1 MTCPRNAPAGVW
13 LWVVAA
19 LLGGC
24 QPTGDLTYN
33 SGIGAI
39 LDERCAGCHQEGQV
53 APFPLTSYGEAYALR
68 SAIAHSVETGSM
80 PPWPADNSCNDYSD
94 DYSLEDGE
102 KDALLAWVEA
112 GAPEGPPA
120 PPRLPAETSTPHEQS
135 YDLSITMAQPY
146 TPQARPDDYRCFVLD
161 WPGETEQYVTGYQ
174 VRPGR
179 QDQVHHVIS
188 FVIDPHAVGQY
199 RAMDEADDG
208 YGYSCFGSPNVSAN
222 DLEASLSWRWLG
234 SWTPGLKQRTLP
246 EGSGI
251 RVSPGSAIVMQ
262 VHYNNTSADPAGD
275 QTRFD
280 LLLSD
285 AVQRPAVMLPFTH
298 YDWVVGNE
306 EMLIPA
312 GDPDV
317 VLTASRDL
325 SARVLEFI
333 GAEAGL
339 GQGDSFQV
347 HSAGVHMHLLGT
359 RARLWLE
366 RSSAQQEC
374 LLQIPQWDFGWQ
386 GSVDLASP
394 ITIHEG
400 DVLHLECAWDNSAQN
415 QPVVNGE
422 QLEPQDVGW
431 GDGTDDEMCLAIL
444 LVTAVPGS

>member
-1 MTCPRNAPAGVW
+1 
-13 LWVVAA
+13 LAA
-19 LLGGC
+19 AC
-24 QPTGDLTYN
+24 QPGGALTYN
-33 SGIGAI
+33 GGIADI
-39 LDERCAGCHQEGQV
+39 LETRCTGCHQDGQI
-53 APFPLTSYGEAYALR
+53 APFPLTSYEEAYALR
-68 SAIAHSVETGSM
+68 SAIAHSVETDSM
-80 PPWPADNSCNDYSD
+80 PPWMADNSCNDYSD
-94 DYSLEDGE
+94 DYSLQGGE
-102 KDALLAWVEA
+102 KAALLAWVEA

-120 PPRLPAETSTPHEQS
+120 PPRQPSSEPQPPELS
-135 YDLSITMAQPY
+135 YDLSLTMAEPY
-146 TPQARPDDYRCFVLD
+146 TPQAQPDDYRCFVLE
-161 WPGETEQYVTGYQ
+161 WPAETEQYVTGYQ

-179 QDQVHHVIS
+179 EDQVHHVIS
-188 FVIDPHAVGQY
+188 FVIDPHSVEQY
-199 RAMDEADDG
+199 RAMDAADSG
-208 YGYSCFGSPNVSAN
+208 YGYSCFGSPNVTAN
-222 DLEASLSWRWLG
+222 NLEASLSWRWLG
-234 SWTPGLKQRTLP
+234 SWTPGLRQRALP

-262 VHYNNTSADPAGD
+262 VHYNSDSVDPTGD
-275 QTRFD
+275 QTSFD
-280 LLLSD
+280 VRLSD

-306 EMLIPA
+306 EMHIPA

-333 GAEAGL
+333 GGEAGL
-339 GQGDSFQV
+339 GEGDSFQV

-374 LLQIPQWDFGWQ
+374 LLQIPEWDFGWQ
-386 GSVDLASP
+386 GSVDLVTP

-415 QPVVNGE
+415 QPVVDGQ

-444 LVTAVPGS
+444 FVTAVPGS